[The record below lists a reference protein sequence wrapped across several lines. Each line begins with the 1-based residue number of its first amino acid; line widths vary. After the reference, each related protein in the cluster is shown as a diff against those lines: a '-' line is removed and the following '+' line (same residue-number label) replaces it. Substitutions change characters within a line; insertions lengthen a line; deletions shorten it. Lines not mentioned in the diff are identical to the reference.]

1 VKGTNPIKLKGK
13 IVTIEAKDL
22 KKKAKTIKRAKAIK
36 LSKQKGKLSFKLV
49 SAKKGGK
56 NFKSKFK
63 INAKTGKVT
72 VKKGLAKGTYKVTV
86 KVKAKGNS
94 NYKASKWKKV
104 TFKVKVK

>member
-1 VKGTNPIKLKGK
+1 MKLKPK
-13 IVTIEAKDL
+13 TVNVNYKAL
-22 KKKAKTIKRAKAIK
+22 KKKTKVIARKKAFTV
-36 LSKQKGKLSFKLV
+36 SKQQGSLSYKLV

-56 NFKSKFK
+56 NFKKKFR

-72 VKKGLAKGTYKVTV
+72 VKKGLKKGTYKVTV

-94 NYKASKWKKV
+94 KYKASAWKKV